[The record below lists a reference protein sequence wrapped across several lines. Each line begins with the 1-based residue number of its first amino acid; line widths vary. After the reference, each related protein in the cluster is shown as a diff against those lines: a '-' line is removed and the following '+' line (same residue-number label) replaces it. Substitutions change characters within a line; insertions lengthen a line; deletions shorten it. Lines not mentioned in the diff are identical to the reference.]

1 MLEIFLNK
9 NLVACNGGSSSGI
22 SSKICV
28 FEKISPL
35 EPVHCIIILI
45 LLLLLASF
53 RRMKIWSIDTQ
64 SFNHTAIT
72 KLDDLEE
79 EKQ

>member
-1 MLEIFLNK
+1 MEAQAVAYHQKYVYLKRFLHWS
-9 NLVACNGGSSSGI
+9 L
-22 SSKICV
+22 
-28 FEKISPL
+28 
-35 EPVHCIIILI
+35 HCIIILI

-79 EKQ
+79 EKK